1 MIAVDR
7 RYNSK
12 RREDLEGSPEC
23 LSVEIECTKRV
34 FYSDCFISSQTTP
47 HQVSCNIENIVKEL
61 YRCNLLIMGDFNA
74 PGINW
79 TNLNVHTDNFYCK
92 QKCSRLLNFVSFLDL
107 RQHNYALKGV
117 LWRFLYGPR
126 LA

>member
-34 FYSDCFISSQTTP
+34 FYSDCFISLLKL
-47 HQVSCNIENIVKEL
+47 HLI
-61 YRCNLLIMGDFNA
+61 RCLV
-74 PGINW
+74 
-79 TNLNVHTDNFYCK
+79 T
-92 QKCSRLLNFVSFLDL
+92 L
-107 RQHNYALKGV
+107 RI
-117 LWRFLYGPR
+117 
-126 LA
+126 